1 MSDPSETTNEETEL
15 PEELETCDA
24 SLEEEKCEEPEELAE
39 PLSKEEELEIEVAKW
54 KDQAVRTAAELE
66 NYRKRTARDLGEA
79 RKYGNKGL
87 LSELLPVI
95 DNFKMGLDMAAADE
109 SSMIFQGMKMVKGQ
123 LDEFL
128 TNNGVKMQ
136 DPTGEKFNHNLHEA
150 ISQEETEEHEEGTI
164 MKTVRPGYT
173 LHDNLLRAANVV
185 VASAPSQEEAPEETE
200 ASEEG

>member
-1 MSDPSETTNEETEL
+1 MSDPSETTSEETEL
-15 PEELETCDA
+15 NEELETCDA
-24 SLEEEKCEEPEELAE
+24 SQEEECEQPEELVEE
-39 PLSKEEELEIEVAKW
+39 PLTKEEELELEVAKW

-66 NYRKRTARDLGEA
+66 NYRKRTSRDLSEA

-128 TNNGVKMQ
+128 NNNGVKIQ
-136 DPTGEKFNHNLHEA
+136 DPTGEKFDHNLHEA
-150 ISQEETEEHEEGTI
+150 ISQEETEEYEEGTI
-164 MKTVRPGYT
+164 IKAVRPGYT
-173 LHDNLLRAANVV
+173 LHDNLLRAANVI
-185 VASAPSQEEAPEETE
+185 VAAAPSTEEESTEEA
-200 ASEEG
+200 